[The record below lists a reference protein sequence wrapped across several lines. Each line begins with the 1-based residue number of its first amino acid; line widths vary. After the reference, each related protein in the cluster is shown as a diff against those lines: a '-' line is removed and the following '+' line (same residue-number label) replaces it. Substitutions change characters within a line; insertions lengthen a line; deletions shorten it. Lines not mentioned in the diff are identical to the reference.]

1 MWKVIDS
8 EKRSASDLMLLDA
21 KLLAD
26 LGENDPPTIHFY
38 DFIKPSF
45 TFGVFIDPSRLMDQG
60 VYEKNFDFSKRPTGG
75 GVLFHQWDFA
85 FSCLV
90 PKNHPAYLDDVISS
104 YKYINE
110 RIVFA
115 LKEFIEGEFSLQME
129 TMVPEEESC
138 KHFCFS
144 KPTRYDIMLEGK
156 KIAGAAQRRVRN
168 GYLHQGSIALI
179 TPEYFSL
186 EPLFPKESKV
196 LTAMKQNSTALLGP
210 IARPKDR
217 LDVLHTIK
225 QNIASCLD

>member
-8 EKRSASDLMLLDA
+8 KKRSASDLMLLDA

-26 LGENDPPTIHFY
+26 LDENDAPTIHFY

-45 TFGVFIDPSRLMDQG
+45 TFGVFVDPSRLMDQS

-90 PKNHPAYLDDVISS
+90 PKNHPAYLEDVMSS
-104 YKYINE
+104 YQYINQ

-115 LKEFIEGEFSLQME
+115 LKEFVEGEFSLQRE
-129 TMVPEEESC
+129 TIVPEEESC
-138 KHFCFS
+138 NHFCFS

-179 TPEYFSL
+179 TPKYWSL

-196 LTAMKQNSTALLGP
+196 LKAMNQNSAALLGP
-210 IARPKDR
+210 FASPKDR
-217 LDVLHTIK
+217 WDVAEKIK
-225 QNIASCLD
+225 ENIVNCLD